1 MPAQLKEVRNRINS
15 VKNTQQITKAMKMVS
30 AAKLRKAQTAI
41 QNMRPYANKMQEI
54 LNHVLASVGEEVN
67 SDYVRDHQQ
76 GQVLLVLIT
85 SDKGL
90 CGSFNSNL
98 IKRAKYL
105 IENDYKEEA
114 EQGKVTIM
122 GIGKKGY
129 EYYKSKYKLPMIGDY
144 RDLFLDFTYQNSVE
158 AAEHIMQGYRNK
170 QFRKVE
176 LIYSQFKNAAT
187 QYFQNE
193 NFLPIQFDHHEGDSE
208 KEEHH
213 ADYIFEPNQ
222 QNILQELIPNMLR
235 SQFYKALLDNSASEH
250 GARMTAMD
258 TATENADDILRE
270 LRLTY
275 NRARQAAITTELS
288 EIVSGANAL
297 EEG

>member
-54 LNHVLASVGEEVN
+54 LDHVLISVGDDISSE
-67 SDYVRDHQQ
+67 YVQEHDE

-105 IENDYKEEA
+105 LENDYKKEA

-122 GIGKKGY
+122 GIGKKGL
-129 EYYKSKYKLPMIGDY
+129 EYYRSKYKIPLIDEY
-144 RDLFLDFTYQNSVE
+144 RDLFFNFTYANAME
-158 AAEHIMQGYRNK
+158 AAEYIMNGYKNK
-170 QFRKVE
+170 KFRKVE
-176 LIYSQFKNAAT
+176 LIYSRFKNAAT

-193 NFLPIQFDHHEGDSE
+193 DFLPIRFDHQDGQSQEQSHT
-208 KEEHH
+208 
-213 ADYIFEPNQ
+213 DYIFEPNQ
-222 QNILQELIPNMLR
+222 TEILYQLIPNMLR

-258 TATENADDILRE
+258 TATDNANEILRE

-275 NRARQAAITTELS
+275 NRARQAAITTELT